1 MIYLDYAATSYPKSE
16 EVYKAMEDVMR
27 NVSVNAGRG
36 SYHLAKKA
44 EELIIA
50 TRSEVARLAAV
61 PDIGQVVFAP
71 SATIAANEIL
81 NGISWEAQDWILV
94 SPYEHNAIMR
104 TTEHLRQT
112 KGLQIDVLPLQP
124 DTLEIDIAKSMD
136 LIHLY
141 KPKLICLT
149 QISNVTGYILPLE
162 VLCKAAKEEQCLVC
176 IDGAQG
182 FGLLP
187 LEPLKDC
194 IDFYLFAGH
203 KSIGGPFGIGGYI
216 NYSKYPLKPFLYGG
230 NGSDSL
236 NLSLPESGIKRYE
249 VGSPDIIAIAGLQA
263 AIENRVS
270 YEVIYNHEQELI
282 RYFRQQTADLDDLIL
297 FAKDT
302 PTDKCLG
309 IQSFAIE
316 GFLANEVGQILDEEF
331 DIAVRT
337 GYHCAP
343 LIHDALLSKP
353 YGGTVRMSVGRYTTK
368 EEIDRMVEALEDIM
382 EYG

>member
-1 MIYLDYAATSYPKSE
+1 MIYLDHAATSYPKE
-16 EVYKAMEDVMR
+16 EAVYQAMDDAMR
-27 NVSVNAGRG
+27 NLSVNAGRG

-44 EELIIA
+44 EELITSTRAKIA
-50 TRSEVARLAAV
+50 KMAEIPNADQIIFS
-61 PDIGQVVFAP
+61 P
-71 SATIAANEIL
+71 SATIAANEVI
-81 NGISWEAQDWILV
+81 NGICFEPQDIILV

-104 TTEHLRQT
+104 TVENLRHT
-112 KGLQIDVLPLQP
+112 KGVQVKELPLRP
-124 DTLEIDIAKSMD
+124 DTLEIDLVESMD
-136 LIHLY
+136 LIHLL
-141 KPKLICLT
+141 KPKLLCMT

-162 VLCKAAKEEQCLVC
+162 PLCKAAKEEQCLVC

-187 LEPLKDC
+187 LEPIKDC

-216 NYSKYPLKPFLYGG
+216 NFSDYLLNPLLYGG

-236 NLSLPESGIKRYE
+236 NLSLPDAGIKRYE
-249 VGSPDIIAIAGLQA
+249 VGSPNIIAIAGLNA
-263 AIENRVS
+263 AIDNRVS
-270 YEVIYNHEQELI
+270 YEVIYQHEQELI

-302 PTDKCLG
+302 PTDHCLG
-309 IQSFAIE
+309 IQSFATE
-316 GFLANEVGQILDEEF
+316 GFLASEIGQILDEEF

-343 LIHDALLSKP
+343 LIHDYLGSKP
-353 YGGTVRMSVGRYTTK
+353 YGGTVRMSVGRHTTK
-368 EEIDRMVEALEDIM
+368 EDIDRMVEALEDIM
-382 EYG
+382 ENG

>member
-61 PDIGQVVFAP
+61 PDIGQVIFAP

-81 NGISWEAQDWILV
+81 NGISWEAQDRILV

-187 LEPLKDC
+187 L
-194 IDFYLFAGH
+194 
-203 KSIGGPFGIGGYI
+203 
-216 NYSKYPLKPFLYGG
+216 
-230 NGSDSL
+230 
-236 NLSLPESGIKRYE
+236 
-249 VGSPDIIAIAGLQA
+249 
-263 AIENRVS
+263 
-270 YEVIYNHEQELI
+270 
-282 RYFRQQTADLDDLIL
+282 
-297 FAKDT
+297 
-302 PTDKCLG
+302 
-309 IQSFAIE
+309 
-316 GFLANEVGQILDEEF
+316 
-331 DIAVRT
+331 
-337 GYHCAP
+337 
-343 LIHDALLSKP
+343 
-353 YGGTVRMSVGRYTTK
+353 
-368 EEIDRMVEALEDIM
+368 
-382 EYG
+382 